1 MKKLLATSFLVGASV
16 LYMFL
21 RPGSVTTPA
30 ALGATNATGAGGGT
44 TIPSASQGGAASPPP
59 STAPVA
65 TQSRY
70 KDGTYTGSIADAY
83 YGPVEVQ
90 ATIKNG
96 ALSNVSFLLFPN
108 GHQTSTYI
116 NEQVMP
122 MLTQEAISAQSANV
136 NGISG
141 ATFTS
146 QAFQQSLASALRKAR
161 S

>member
-16 LYMFL
+16 LYIFL
-21 RPGSVTTPA
+21 RPGNATTPA
-30 ALGATNATGAGGGT
+30 TLGATNNATSAGGT
-44 TIPSASQGGAASPPP
+44 TATSQGSAAPPP
-59 STAPVA
+59 SSAAPA
-65 TQSRY
+65 AAQSGY

-83 YGPVEVQ
+83 YGPVKVQ
-90 ATIKNG
+90 ATIKGG
-96 ALSNVSFLLFPN
+96 ALNNVSFLLFPN
-108 GHQTSTYI
+108 SEQTSTYI

-136 NGISG
+136 NGVSG

-146 QAFQQSLASALRKAR
+146 QAFEQSLASALRKAR

>member
-21 RPGSVTTPA
+21 RPGSATVPA
-30 ALGATNATGAGGGT
+30 ALGATNSVTSANGVT
-44 TIPSASQGGAASPPP
+44 TSPASQGGAASPPP
-59 STAPVA
+59 STAPTA
-65 TQSRY
+65 AQSGY

-90 ATIKNG
+90 ATIKGG
-96 ALSNVSFLLFPN
+96 ALNNVSFLLFPN

>member
-1 MKKLLATSFLVGASV
+1 MKKLLATSFLVGASI
-16 LYMFL
+16 LYMFF
-21 RPGSVTTPA
+21 RPGSATTPA
-30 ALGATNATGAGGGT
+30 ALGATNAAASTGGGVT
-44 TIPSASQGGAASPPP
+44 GSPASQGGTPPP
-59 STAPVA
+59 TAAAPA
-65 TQSRY
+65 AAQSGY

-83 YGPVEVQ
+83 YGPVEVR
-90 ATIKNG
+90 ATIKSG

-108 GHQTSTYI
+108 GHQTSVYI

-146 QAFQQSLASALRKAR
+146 QAFQQSLAVALRKAK

>member
-1 MKKLLATSFLVGASV
+1 MKKLLATSFLIGASV
-16 LYMFL
+16 LYVFF
-21 RPGSVTTPA
+21 RPAGVATPA
-30 ALGATNATGAGGGT
+30 TLGAANTATNAGGGT
-44 TIPSASQGGAASPPP
+44 ATSQGGAASPPP
-59 STAPVA
+59 STAPA
-65 TQSRY
+65 PAQSGY

-90 ATIKNG
+90 ATIKGG

>member
-16 LYMFL
+16 LYMFF
-21 RPGSVTTPA
+21 RPVGAATPA
-30 ALGATNATGAGGGT
+30 TLGATNTATSAAGGT
-44 TIPSASQGGAASPPP
+44 AASQGSAASPPP
-59 STAPVA
+59 STAA
-65 TQSRY
+65 AAAQSGY

-90 ATIKNG
+90 ATIKGG